1 MSWQG
6 KLFRRPQGVGR
17 GPSVER
23 PDLAA
28 VHWWMSLAG
37 NTAPWAAS
45 LGAAAGFGHALL
57 AKDFNQRMD
66 ELLSANVGRL
76 AIQPQLDVSG
86 LYTDN
91 LFYGSED
98 RQVAD
103 LAGILSPGLRL
114 QYGADGGNQAAL
126 DYTHDEFVYVDNSGA
141 NTRQDRIAFQVGY
154 GSGRFRVDGSDGIDF
169 LSGFISG
176 SGIGTL
182 QLTPVDRR
190 IWRDNYR
197 FTWDSTLKTDVY
209 VDGSHYDEDFAETV
223 ALLDQN
229 TLRGALG
236 GSFKYSDRVA
246 FFTEGFY
253 GQSAVSPNATPTG
266 GPYSQFFGG
275 YLGARGNFTTKLS
288 GSVKLGYEL
297 REFSDGISQGANTPA
312 VAADLTYAPTTRNS
326 LQLRY
331 DRRTTPGPQFGGQS
345 AVGDTVTF
353 RASQFLGRGSRWM
366 LQANA
371 RYDLLDL
378 GDSIQIAPLST
389 PFGTVL
395 APINVARLDTLWS
408 AGLALYYQPKAWL
421 TTILSYQHESFSPD
435 LVDPLAQLIFLI
447 PKYTVNSVTLTVSVG
462 Y

>member
-1 MSWQG
+1 
-6 KLFRRPQGVGR
+6 
-17 GPSVER
+17 
-23 PDLAA
+23 
-28 VHWWMSLAG
+28 MSLACKTG
-37 NTAPWAAS
+37 QLAAAIC
-45 LGAAAGFGHALL
+45 AAAGAGHGLV

-66 ELLSANVGRL
+66 EILSANVGRL
-76 AIQPQLDVSG
+76 AIQPQLDLSG
-86 LYTDN
+86 MYTDN
-91 LFYGSED
+91 LFYGPKE
-98 RQVAD
+98 RQESD
-103 LAGILSPGLRL
+103 LAGIISPGLRL

-126 DYTHDEFVYVDNSGA
+126 DYAHDEFVYVNNSGA
-141 NTRQDRIAFQVGY
+141 NTRQDRIGFQVNY
-154 GSGRFRVDGSDGIDF
+154 GSGRFRVDGSDRIDF

-176 SGIGTL
+176 SGTGAL

-190 IWRDNYR
+190 IWSDSYR

-209 VDGSHYDEDFAETV
+209 VDGSHYDEDFAESV

-236 GSFKYSDRVA
+236 GSFKYSDRIA

-253 GQSAVSPNATPTG
+253 GQSAVSPNATAAG
-266 GPYSQFFGG
+266 GPYSMFYGG
-275 YLGARGNFTTKLS
+275 YAGARGNFTTKLT

-297 REFSDGISQGANTPA
+297 REFSDGVSQGANTPA
-312 VAADLTYAPTTRNS
+312 VAADLTYAPTIRTS

-353 RASQFLGRGSRWM
+353 RANQFLGRGSRWM
-366 LQANA
+366 LQVNG

-378 GDSIQIAPLST
+378 GDSIQYVAFGPST
-389 PFGTVL
+389 VIPV
-395 APINVARLDTLWS
+395 NVARLDTLWS

-435 LVDPLAQLIFLI
+435 LVDPLAQLLFLI
-447 PKYTVNSVTLTVSVG
+447 PKYTVNSVTLTVSIG